1 MNISLSPESAIKQV
15 AAIQN
20 EFKQPN
26 EVVSKIEQK
35 TSTRNQSAKCFRC
48 DNLHNPKSCP
58 FIDKNVWFF
67 FCKNKGHTSK
77 VCRKKTNSSLPI
89 KHSSNVVSETILI
102 ENPED
107 DLFSIYR
114 LLTSNVTPPITV
126 FITIADHTLPIEIDT
141 GASLSLLN

>member
-26 EVVSKIEQK
+26 EVVSKIEKK

-58 FIDKNVWFF
+58 FIDKNVFF
-67 FCKNKGHTSK
+67 FFLQK
-77 VCRKKTNSSLPI
+77 
-89 KHSSNVVSETILI
+89 
-102 ENPED
+102 
-107 DLFSIYR
+107 
-114 LLTSNVTPPITV
+114 
-126 FITIADHTLPIEIDT
+126 
-141 GASLSLLN
+141 